1 MAVFDAVRR
10 ISRKILESLEGP
22 GNRREFVC
30 ADCERWESCGLKPS
44 DTCLIKVEQLRRREQ
59 SRWLRNA
66 PPQRWVASPWDSA
79 F

>member
-1 MAVFDAVRR
+1 MAAFDTIRR
-10 ISRKILESLEGP
+10 VALKIFGAIVGP
-22 GNRREFVC
+22 DKQDQFVC

-66 PPQRWVASPWDSA
+66 PVQRWARGTWDSA
-79 F
+79 L